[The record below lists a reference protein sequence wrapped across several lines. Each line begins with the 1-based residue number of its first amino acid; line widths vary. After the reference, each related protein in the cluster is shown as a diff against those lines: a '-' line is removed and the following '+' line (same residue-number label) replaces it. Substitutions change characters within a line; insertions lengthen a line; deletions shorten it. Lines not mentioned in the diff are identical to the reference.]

1 MQDKNYN
8 HIEISI
14 VVPIYNE
21 RETLPRLYQEIKKSL
36 MDDLG
41 NYEIIFVDDY
51 SDDNS
56 LEFIKKLKEQ
66 DGKVEYL
73 SFSRNF
79 GHQTAISAG
88 LNVVKGKFVVV
99 MDGDLQDP
107 PSLIPHFYR
116 KMREG
121 FEVVYG
127 VRTKRK
133 ENIFKRI
140 CYKGF
145 YYIVNKM
152 STFYIPRDSGDFCI
166 MSRKVVNYI
175 NQLPEKER
183 FVRGLR
189 AWVGFKQV
197 GIHYER
203 GGRYQGESKY
213 SFIKLLELAFN
224 GIVSFSDI
232 PLKAIIYLG
241 FAVTLLGVCGIL
253 ILLGLL
259 LFTNVHIEARG
270 WTSMLLIILLL
281 SGIQISILGI
291 VGFYITKI
299 FIETKRRLPYVIRDS
314 SIKDIRTKQFEYYT
328 DY

>member
-1 MQDKNYN
+1 
-8 HIEISI
+8 
-14 VVPIYNE
+14 
-21 RETLPRLYQEIKKSL
+21 
-36 MDDLG
+36 
-41 NYEIIFVDDY
+41 
-51 SDDNS
+51 
-56 LEFIKKLKEQ
+56 
-66 DGKVEYL
+66 
-73 SFSRNF
+73 
-79 GHQTAISAG
+79 
-88 LNVVKGKFVVV
+88 
-99 MDGDLQDP
+99 
-107 PSLIPHFYR
+107 
-116 KMREG
+116 
-121 FEVVYG
+121 
-127 VRTKRK
+127 
-133 ENIFKRI
+133 
-140 CYKGF
+140 
-145 YYIVNKM
+145 M